1 MTTHAFDASPV
12 TWGTRSGLPA
22 TQLTDAQ
29 HPLRRADDPPRGHPL
44 GAAAM
49 ALVLDEVDYG
59 LVLVDADDQV
69 QHANHAARAQL
80 QAGLPLQLQGRRL
93 VACRDRDTAA
103 LQAAMDNA
111 RRRGLRTLVAVTTG
125 LGQRATL
132 AVTPLQT
139 GPAAHASGVL
149 VMLGKRRMCEELTAL
164 SFGKAHGLTPTE
176 TQVLMHLCNGDS
188 PAEAAR
194 RCGVKVS
201 TTRTHISSI
210 RTKLGA
216 HNLDEMMR
224 TVALLPP
231 LVGSLRVGGRAAAAQ
246 AM

>member
-1 MTTHAFDASPV
+1 MTMSAFEAMPV
-12 TWGTRSGLPA
+12 ATGHRPALPA
-22 TQLTDAQ
+22 TRLTDAP
-29 HPLRRADDPPRGHPL
+29 HPLRRADDPPRGNML
-44 GAAAM
+44 GAAAL

-59 LVLVDADDQV
+59 LVLLNSDDQV

-93 VACRDRDTAA
+93 VASRTRDTAA
-103 LQAAMDNA
+103 LQAAMDSA

-139 GPAAHASGVL
+139 TPGAQAGGVL

-188 PAEAAR
+188 PAEAAL

-231 LVGSLRVGGRAAAAQ
+231 LVGSLRAGGRAASAQ
-246 AM
+246 TM